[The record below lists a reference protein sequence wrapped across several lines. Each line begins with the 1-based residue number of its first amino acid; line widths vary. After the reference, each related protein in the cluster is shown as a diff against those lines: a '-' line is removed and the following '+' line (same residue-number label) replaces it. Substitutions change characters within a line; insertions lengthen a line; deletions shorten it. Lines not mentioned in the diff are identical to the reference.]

1 MDVLGIFLQQKRII
15 NSQTGKHLSKI
26 KRMDEMYDV
35 IKNKNYN
42 HKFTKDEQLLA
53 ADLIKEI
60 IKEN

>member
-1 MDVLGIFLQQKRII
+1 MFLQQKRII
-15 NSQTGKHLSKI
+15 NPQTKKHLSKI
-26 KRMDEMYDV
+26 KRMDELYA
-35 IKNKNYN
+35 IITNKNYN